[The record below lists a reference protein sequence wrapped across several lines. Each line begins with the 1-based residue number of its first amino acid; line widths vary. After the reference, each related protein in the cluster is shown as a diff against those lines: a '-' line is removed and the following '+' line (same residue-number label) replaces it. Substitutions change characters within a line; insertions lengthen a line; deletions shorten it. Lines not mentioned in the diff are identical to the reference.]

1 MTPKLSSLLPAV
13 VHLCGGPSCAAANAG
28 ADCQHLRQGQAAG
41 LLSASANSSRSPY
54 VGPGP
59 GAYYNSYYG
68 GPGPYQSGYGYY
80 SNSNHYYGSSP
91 GASYPYRYPYAAGHR
106 YGALDVGI
114 GALSLTPFLL

>member
-1 MTPKLSSLLPAV
+1 MRIYSYLWQQLMLV
-13 VHLCGGPSCAAANAG
+13 LI
-28 ADCQHLRQGQAAG
+28 
-41 LLSASANSSRSPY
+41 ASICVKAKPLVSFGVSYQQPQPY

-80 SNSNHYYGSSP
+80 SSSNHYYGSSP